1 MPVPNQPEKI
11 QDAPFSLSLP
21 DPKTGGCSVL
31 MIGSTRCGK
40 TTALKYILKHYF
52 KEHIGAVFS
61 ESARSPAYQDMKH
74 KNLPL
79 SSCFVPEIIRDAYQI
94 NKELNNFYPFLF
106 VMDDVPIM
114 KNDKQLLKLTTI
126 YRNSGLSSICC
137 IQSPSMLNP
146 TQRSNFNFIMLFK
159 ANTTAQAEANI
170 KAYLRGVFPEGLNYD
185 EKIRLYTE
193 MCADHHFILLDQLN
207 GKIYRCKIDVGKN

>member
-1 MPVPNQPEKI
+1 
-11 QDAPFSLSLP
+11 
-21 DPKTGGCSVL
+21 

-52 KEHIGAVFS
+52 KEHVGAIFS
-61 ESARSPAYQDMKH
+61 ESARAPAYQEMKH

-79 SSCFVPEIIRDAYQI
+79 SSCFVPELLHDAYVI
-94 NKELNNFYPFLF
+94 NKELNNHYPFLF
-106 VMDDVPIM
+106 VLDDCPIV

-170 KAYLRGVFPEGLNYD
+170 KAYLRGVFPKGMNYD
-185 EKIRLYTE
+185 DKIRAYTE
-193 MCADHHFILLDQLN
+193 MTEDHHFLLLDQLN
-207 GKIYRCKIDVGKN
+207 GQIYRCKIDVGK